1 MIRIKPILTA
11 ILLVVFVSSLSAQT
25 RKDYVVTVTDVEVRN
40 NVRSPDSPS
49 PIDNKRSGN
58 PKKWAVIFVDYTVEF
73 PNKKAVKVGLD
84 DGLWLNNVSVTWDFL
99 YKPAKMDNKIQNYIR
114 FNKTVEYIDIK
125 QGKHTALM
133 FINPVILERYFNE
146 GKSIKKDLILKF
158 SLKANGF
165 TEPKGTVYYAEG
177 KVVKAKDTATY
188 VKSFAYE
195 GFKTMPG
202 VLMSRD
208 ESPFKNI
215 QYDIFDQIK
224 AEK

>member
-1 MIRIKPILTA
+1 MIRIKPIFTA
-11 ILLVVFVSSLSAQT
+11 ILLVIFVSSLSAQS

-73 PNKKAVKVGLD
+73 PGKKPRKVGLD
-84 DGLWLNNVSVTWDFL
+84 DGLWLDKVSVTWDFL
-99 YKPAKMDNKIQNYIR
+99 YKPAKLDNKIQNYIR
-114 FNKTVEYIDIK
+114 FNKDVEYINVK

-133 FINPVILERYFNE
+133 FINPVILDRYFDE
-146 GKSIKKDLILKF
+146 GKSIKKDLIMKF

-165 TEPKGTVYYAEG
+165 TEPKGTAYFAKG
-177 KVVKAKDTATY
+177 KLVKPKDTGTY

-215 QYDIFDQIK
+215 QYDLFNQIVP
-224 AEK
+224 EK